1 MLNNRQ
7 KRTDEVRSKIRDL
20 YIFFHKSPSSITREL
35 NEDQEFT
42 RKYGT
47 ITVPGVNYHIQKI
60 KSEYEQFIGE
70 DAIDKYT
77 AEFVRLQNSFDHE
90 LDDVDEMIKATE
102 DEDVRIKLMRL
113 RHEIRLDKMKML
125 QDIELPLAVKKL
137 KMERKKKLSTIKEI
151 PQGDGVGDTSVFEQ
165 KESDNVE

>member
-1 MLNNRQ
+1 MSLGGKSRDPKIGTLNKQ
-7 KRTDEVRSKIRDL
+7 IRA
-20 YIFFHKSPSSITREL
+20 IEKEL
-35 NEDQEFT
+35 NSDQDFT

-47 ITVPGVNYHIQKI
+47 ITVPGVHYHIQKI
-60 KSEYEQFIGE
+60 KSEYEKYIGE

-77 AEFVRLQNSFDHE
+77 AEVVRLQNSFDAE

-102 DEDVRIKLMRL
+102 EEDIKIKLMRL

-137 KMERKKKLSTIKEI
+137 KLERKKKYDTLEVVPKELEK
-151 PQGDGVGDTSVFEQ
+151 DE
-165 KESDNVE
+165 

>member
-1 MLNNRQ
+1 MQDRQ
-7 KRTDEVRSKIRDL
+7 KRTEEIRTKIRDL

-35 NEDQEFT
+35 NEDNEFT
-42 RKYGT
+42 RRYGT

-77 AEFVRLQNSFDHE
+77 AEFVRLQNSFDAE
-90 LDDVDEMIKATE
+90 LDDVDKMIKDSE
-102 DEDVRIKLMRL
+102 DEDVVIKLMRL

-137 KMERKKKLSTIKEI
+137 KLERKKKYETIKTVEPEEI
-151 PQGDGVGDTSVFEQ
+151 EDKTDE
-165 KESDNVE
+165 

>member
-1 MLNNRQ
+1 MPLRNQ
-7 KRTDEVRSKIRDL
+7 DKSDEVRNKVRDL
-20 YIFFHKSPSSITREL
+20 YIFFHKSASAIQKEL
-35 NEDQEFT
+35 NTNQEFIS
-42 RKYGT
+42 KYGT

-60 KSEYEQFIGE
+60 KSEYEKYIGE

-77 AEFVRLQNSFDHE
+77 AEFVRLQNSFDAE

-102 DEDVRIKLMRL
+102 EDDIKIKLMRL

-137 KMERKKKLSTIKEI
+137 KLERKKKYDTLEVVPKEL
-151 PQGDGVGDTSVFEQ
+151 DKDE
-165 KESDNVE
+165 

>member
-1 MLNNRQ
+1 MRQ
-7 KRTDEVRSKIRDL
+7 KRTEEIRTRIRDL
-20 YIFFHKSPSSITREL
+20 YIFFHKSPSSITKEL
-35 NEDQEFT
+35 NEDNDFT

-47 ITVPGVNYHIQKI
+47 ITVPGVNYHVQKI
-60 KSEYEQFIGE
+60 KAEYEQFIGE

-90 LDDVDEMIKATE
+90 LDDVDEMIKRTE
-102 DEDVRIKLMRL
+102 DEDVKIKLMRL

-137 KMERKKKLSTIKEI
+137 KLERKKKLTTIKEI
-151 PQGDGVGDTSVFEQ
+151 PQTDGVADTSVFEENNQ
-165 KESDNVE
+165 NNVE